1 MNSNV
6 MTSIEYA
13 DIEDRITSISSD
25 ALIELFAIVIDDPM
39 VDFRTRRGC
48 GIEVYC
54 ERKRDS
60 GILARST
67 NSHSRPIW
75 RRALT

>member
-1 MNSNV
+1 

-60 GILARST
+60 GILAREHKFAFPADLEARTDLSK
-67 NSHSRPIW
+67 
-75 RRALT
+75 